1 MKNLFKTDGTGL
13 SEINEGIE
21 KRVNAFVDDIVSEYG
36 DVYNGAEL
44 ELYAIE
50 SIINRFGYHR
60 MMKHISKRFNQESE
74 D

>member
-13 SEINEGIE
+13 SEINEGID

-60 MMKHISKRFNQESE
+60 MMKYISKRFNQEGE